1 MLPDPWD
8 KPVSHSPGIF
18 FIPIQLDLQG
28 AVLQRGADEQV
39 SHQQYHWHT
48 GPQRTKSERNHQ
60 LRDQRAGITRM
71 AVKAIWSAGLKGVA
85 AVFLDTDDGGENL
98 FEAMALVKRG

>member
-1 MLPDPWD
+1 
-8 KPVSHSPGIF
+8 
-18 FIPIQLDLQG
+18 
-28 AVLQRGADEQV
+28 
-39 SHQQYHWHT
+39 
-48 GPQRTKSERNHQ
+48 
-60 LRDQRAGITRM
+60 M